1 MKRTVQAFVTAQ
13 GHTSHYSG
21 HTKTLYVTGP
31 NAEHVELQIIKTFGM
46 GLPFKTASQ
55 TEQMINPKP
64 VNKYSKA
71 GKEVANG

>member
-1 MKRTVQAFVTAQ
+1 MKRQVQAFVTAQ

-21 HTKTLYVTGP
+21 KTKTLFITGP
-31 NAEHVELQIIKTFGM
+31 NAEHVELETIKKFGM

-55 TEQMINPKP
+55 AKQMQFGKLF
-64 VNKYSKA
+64 KE